1 MRKDTNY
8 ENFLVTRPLWAF
20 FGKDKYG
27 IPKMWKPKLTMEK
40 AAYSDLLNMRNLST
54 KVNIE
59 NRIVENFAYDSQLET
74 LWKNPFS
81 KLKRLRKALA
91 VMTPDFSITPSM
103 QEAQVINNTFRNRW
117 MGCFYQQE
125 SIDVIPCVS
134 WAEDWTFDICVQ
146 GIEKKSPIAVS
157 TLGVKDIRMFL
168 DGYHYFLE
176 KIQPD
181 YILCY
186 GKRIKGMTGNIIS
199 FSYEDA
205 FMPNRYGQQLRLF
218 EVSRLSVIK
227 KEDE

>member
-1 MRKDTNY
+1 MEESVFETEKIAKGVGCHDARFLNHALHARGTGDQQYLQEQMDGMFLSAGIHGCDSMCFLGGGLDIRYLCPGHRK
-8 ENFLVTRPLWAF
+8 E
-20 FGKDKYG
+20 
-27 IPKMWKPKLTMEK
+27 
-40 AAYSDLLNMRNLST
+40 
-54 KVNIE
+54 
-59 NRIVENFAYDSQLET
+59 
-74 LWKNPFS
+74 
-81 KLKRLRKALA
+81 
-91 VMTPDFSITPSM
+91 
-103 QEAQVINNTFRNRW
+103 
-117 MGCFYQQE
+117 
-125 SIDVIPCVS
+125 
-134 WAEDWTFDICVQ
+134 
-146 GIEKKSPIAVS
+146 SPIAVS